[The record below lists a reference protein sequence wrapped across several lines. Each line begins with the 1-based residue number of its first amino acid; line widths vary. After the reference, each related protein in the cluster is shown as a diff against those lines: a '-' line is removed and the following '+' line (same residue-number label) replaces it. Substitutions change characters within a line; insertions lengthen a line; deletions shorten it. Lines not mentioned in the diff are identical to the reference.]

1 MAIEC
6 TITGNFQAW
15 ADAQNDVMQEV
26 RDVMCR
32 SILNQAQMLAPV
44 LTGALRAD
52 GRVEEVDEH
61 TTQVIFGDEKVPYA
75 RLRHYENKKNPQ
87 TLLYLQRAG
96 ESVAKRGIE
105 GYKKQ

>member
-15 ADAQNDVMQEV
+15 ADARNEEMADI
-26 RDVMCR
+26 RSAMCN

-52 GRVEEVDEH
+52 GRVEEVDDH
-61 TTQVIFGDEKVPYA
+61 TTQVVFGDEKVPYA
-75 RLRHYENKKNPQ
+75 RLRHYENRKHPQ

-96 ESVAKRGIE
+96 ESVSKRGIE